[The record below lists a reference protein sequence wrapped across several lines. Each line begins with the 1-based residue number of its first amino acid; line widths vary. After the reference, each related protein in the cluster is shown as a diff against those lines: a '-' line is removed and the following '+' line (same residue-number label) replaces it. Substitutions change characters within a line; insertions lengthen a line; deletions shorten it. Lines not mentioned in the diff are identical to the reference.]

1 MFSTLFV
8 LSAHHV
14 TVTVEEEILLD
25 LRGVGWQLL
34 RPAARVAA
42 SRRWLVLT
50 LGRRRRIAGR
60 TDRRTKNLRRCQRKR
75 RTDGRRNEILASLR
89 LGLAHLARRLSPLLH
104 PPRNTVRP
112 SMWIYL
118 PCCCFGMRG
127 EGGGVNMP
135 ELRSRV
141 PSAIQAAFASVLGL
155 SIVVLQIFPVFLHL
169 QCRCPSSNLE
179 CFSIRSFGP

>member
-25 LRGVGWQLL
+25 LRGVGRQLR
-34 RPAARVAA
+34 RPARAAA

-50 LGRRRRIAGR
+50 LGRRRIAGR
-60 TDRRTKNLRRCQRKR
+60 TDRRTKSLRRYQRRR
-75 RTDGRRNEILASLR
+75 RTDGPRNEILASLR
-89 LGLAHLARRLSPLLH
+89 LGLARLAHRLPPLH

-118 PCCCFGMRG
+118 PCCCFGMSGEGIGGGRG
-127 EGGGVNMP
+127 EY
-135 ELRSRV
+135 
-141 PSAIQAAFASVLGL
+141 A
-155 SIVVLQIFPVFLHL
+155 
-169 QCRCPSSNLE
+169 
-179 CFSIRSFGP
+179 